1 MEINDIKQFIIN
13 RIGMCNDSI
22 KEHEIQLG
30 NTGYFDTELRDWVYE
45 MIRQDKA
52 IIAELQGLLDFI
64 EE

>member
-13 RIGMCNDSI
+13 RIGIHNDNI

-45 MIRQDKA
+45 MTRQDKA
-52 IIAELQGLLDFI
+52 IIAELQRLLDFI

>member
-30 NTGYFDTELRDWVYE
+30 KTGYFDTELRDWVYE
-45 MIRQDKA
+45 MIRQDKT

-64 EE
+64 EQ